1 MDSVTQQPE
10 GIAFSPAILLK
21 LCTIHEH
28 RGAEQ
33 LACAR
38 NPEALDAYRE
48 ATMFQSALAA
58 TRMEGMTIGDTRLRC
73 LAREEAEPQSPAERF
88 AMGYLYVWGLIEQ
101 RYASIRLSPGTIQQ
115 LHRDML
121 WYEKA
126 EDAGEWKDET
136 ETPAAIRDLC
146 REYQAAKRSKD
157 GIPMQSIFVFYRAF
171 TAIAPFERYNT
182 SCANLLL
189 LLLLCQEGYTVG
201 LHVSLDAA
209 LEGNKR
215 KLGNAAKKSKEHA
228 GDETYAVRM
237 LETLLACYETQTE
250 YLQRMGQRVS
260 NEARIRA
267 YFDQIE
273 EPVTKRAIMD
283 ANPSMSQKTVERILQ
298 KMQDEGAIRKI
309 GAARA
314 TRYKRR

>member
-1 MDSVTQQPE
+1 MEDETKEQN

-28 RGAEQ
+28 RGAEE

-38 NPEALDAYRE
+38 NPEALDDYRE
-48 ATMFQSALAA
+48 ATMFHSALAA
-58 TRMEGMTIGDTRLRC
+58 TRMEGMSIGDTRLRC
-73 LAREEAEPQSPAERF
+73 LAREEATPQNASERF
-88 AMGYLYVWGLIEQ
+88 ALGYLYVWGLIEQ

-121 WYEKA
+121 WYEKS
-126 EDAGEWKDET
+126 EDAGEWKDEG

-146 REYQAAKRSKD
+146 REYQAQKRSKD
-157 GIPMQSIFVFYRAF
+157 GIPLQDIFVFYRSF
-171 TAIAPFERYNT
+171 MEIEPFDRFNA
-182 SCANLLL
+182 SCGNLLL

-201 LHVSLDAA
+201 LHVSIAA
-209 LEGNKR
+209 AMESNKR
-215 KLGNAAKKSKEHA
+215 KLGNAAKKSKEKV
-228 GDETYAVRM
+228 GDETYALRM
-237 LETLLACYETQTE
+237 LDTLEACYATQTE
-250 YLQRMGQRVS
+250 YLKGMGERVS

-267 YFDQIE
+267 YFDQID

-298 KMQDEGAIRKI
+298 KMQDEGSIRKV